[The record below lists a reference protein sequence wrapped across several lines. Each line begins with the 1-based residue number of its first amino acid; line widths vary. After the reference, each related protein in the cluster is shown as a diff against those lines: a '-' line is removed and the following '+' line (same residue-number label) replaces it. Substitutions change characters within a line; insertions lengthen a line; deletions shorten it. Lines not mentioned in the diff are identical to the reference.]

1 MLHTII
7 LLPLLFGVV
16 AMTTKD
22 FINFLNQD

>member
-7 LLPLLFGVV
+7 LLPLLVGVV

-22 FINFLNQD
+22 FINFLKQK